1 MIKMRII
8 KLELKMS
15 KQNLPKNKN
24 QNQMAMEKEF
34 MLLAKLTDDYVAL
47 EASKTREV

>member
-1 MIKMRII
+1 
-8 KLELKMS
+8 
-15 KQNLPKNKN
+15 
-24 QNQMAMEKEF
+24 MAMEKGF